1 MPDIERISNVAM
13 ATRRFGTM
21 FAALLLL
28 LGNLGLPQLAAAQNI
43 YAALHGTVTDNTGA
57 VIPNAAVSIVNTS
70 TGITTTAATDS
81 HGYYIFPQL
90 QIGGPYTVT
99 ISASGFQKFFS
110 TGLTLN
116 VNDNRE
122 VSAQLQIGSAVQT
135 VEVKAATVQVETAD
149 TQLKQVFTAQ
159 QLEEAPLLGRDVTG
173 LQKLAPGVMESSDR
187 FGNYSSNGSQ
197 TQNNAYLVNGADITD
212 SSLQSEGISVNPD
225 ALAEQNIVTS
235 TLNPEFARNSGAI
248 VNQVLKSGT
257 NAFHGSGFEF
267 YRDTFLSNGS
277 YFAPS
282 RPNYHQN
289 LYGGTLGG
297 PVIKNRLF
305 FFLAYQGYRNRVGQ
319 TQLSPVFNPS
329 QIAGN
334 FTADNNIANDGPNN
348 TVGLS
353 SNPIPFAVGGCAAG
367 TPWNACFPTGGN
379 IQIPS
384 SSYNPISAKLLQQ
397 FVPAPNATVG
407 GGSYYAFNAPN
418 TAAQDQGII
427 RADYHLSQ
435 NDSLWASSIFQ
446 SSPSAAALGYG
457 GSDLPGFGTTQAE
470 HYKIFMA
477 SWTHTL
483 GSTALNELRAG
494 YYRLNFASVEP
505 AQVVQPSSYGFNIS
519 PQSPMANLPQI
530 NVGGL
535 NGTTSNGAASFLG
548 FTYEGPQPRKDT
560 NLSAAD
566 NFSKILGNHSLKF
579 GVSYEQFG
587 VSNPYYANNN
597 GSYNFSGGGTYSSGD
612 PVLDYVLGIPDSYQQ
627 TSGSV
632 IQAIGHEYYA
642 YAQDGWKVSNDLTVN
657 FGIAWDTEAPFQ
669 NHQFNGLG
677 IVCWSPTSTQTS
689 KVYPGGPPGLT
700 YSSDP
705 GCNIAGG
712 VTPKYNHFGPRLG
725 FAWSPSSGP
734 ASLLGAAGTHKF
746 VVRAG
751 FGMYWNRDA
760 EEGQL
765 QNLGDPP
772 GFKSSFGASDF
783 GGSPSFANPFMD
795 VATGQTEPNPFPY
808 VYPAP
813 GTQLNWSNYS
823 QLSIST
829 YPSNYTVPYNYNFNL
844 NLQRELPSNMVLQLG
859 YVGSMGHKLVRAYE
873 GDPITAAGHAACL
886 ASPTCSADGGRLS
899 IDFPQYFSQ
908 PAIVPGSAGLGND
921 GNGIPWFISVGQQHT
936 DGASNYNSFQASLT
950 KGTSHGLYFT
960 LAYTYSHAL
969 DNASGY
975 ESSGANGRGVNNIPG
990 FEYLN
995 YGDSDYDARH
1005 RLATSYN
1012 YEVPIFSSWND
1023 NLILREGLSGWHIS
1037 GVTALQTGFPV
1048 TVQDKG
1054 AVNSLYC
1061 NAGQYLSYYN
1071 CPDTPDASSFN
1082 INTFNPRASDHLWFD
1097 PTLFSQEPLGSL
1109 GNVKRNFFHGPGFN
1123 YTNLSLY
1130 KDFPLGAEKA
1140 RYVEIRMEAFNAF
1153 NHANFGQPDGNYTDG
1168 PGFFGVVTSVAGS
1181 TTGDLNGDP
1190 QPGRAIQLVG
1200 KFFF

>member
-1 MPDIERISNVAM
+1 MLDSRRLSLVAM
-13 ATRRFGTM
+13 AARRLRTL
-21 FAALLLL
+21 AATPLLLL
-28 LGNLGLPQLAAAQNI
+28 AALGLPHPTLAQNI
-43 YAALHGTVTDNTGA
+43 YAAVHGTVTDTSDA
-57 VIPNAAVSIVNTS
+57 VIPGAAVSIVNTS
-70 TGITTTAATDS
+70 TGITTTATTDS
-81 HGYYIFPQL
+81 HGYYVFPQL

-99 ISASGFQKFFS
+99 ISANGFQKFSS
-110 TGLTLN
+110 TGLTLD
-116 VNDNRE
+116 VNANRE
-122 VSAQLQIGSAVQT
+122 VNAKLQIGSAVQT
-135 VEVKAATVQVETAD
+135 VEVQSAAVQVETAD

-173 LQKLAPGVMESSDR
+173 LQKLTPGVMESSDR
-187 FGNYSSNGSQ
+187 FGNFSSNGSQ
-197 TQNNAYLVNGADITD
+197 TQSNAYLVNGADITD
-212 SSLQSEGISVNPD
+212 SSLQSEGLSVNPD
-225 ALAEQNIVTS
+225 ALAEQNVVTS

-248 VNQVLKSGT
+248 VNQVLKSGSNT
-257 NAFHGSGFEF
+257 FHGSGFEF
-267 YRDTFLSNGS
+267 YRDTFLTNGS

-319 TQLSPVFNPS
+319 TQLSPVLNPS
-329 QIAGN
+329 QVGGN
-334 FTADNNIANDGPNN
+334 FSGDNNVVNDGANSA
-348 TVGLS
+348 VGLS

-367 TPWNACFPTGGN
+367 TPWNACFPTGSV
-379 IQIPS
+379 QLPS
-384 SSYNPISAKLLQQ
+384 TSYNPVSAKLLQQ
-397 FVPAPNATVG
+397 FVPAANTTVG

-418 TAAQDQGII
+418 TGAQDQGII

-446 SSPSAAALGYG
+446 SSPSTDALGYG
-457 GSDLPGFGTTQAE
+457 GSDLPGFGTVQAE

-505 AQVVQPSSYGFNIS
+505 AHVVQPSSYGFDIS
-519 PQSPMANLPQI
+519 PQSPMANLPLI
-530 NVGGL
+530 NVSGL
-535 NGTTSNGAASFLG
+535 NGTTASGPGAFLG

-560 NLSAAD
+560 NLNASD
-566 NFSKILGNHSLKF
+566 NFSKIFGNHTLKF

-587 VSNPYYANNN
+587 VSNPYFANNN
-597 GSYNFSGGGTYSSGD
+597 GNYGFSGTGVYSSGD
-612 PVLDYVLGIPDSYQQ
+612 PILDFVLGIPDSYQQ
-627 TSGSV
+627 ASGSV
-632 IQAIGHEYYA
+632 IQAISHEYHA
-642 YAQDGWKVSNDLTVN
+642 YAQDSWKVSNDLTVN
-657 FGIAWDTEAPFQ
+657 YGIAWDTEAPYQ

-677 IVCWSPTSTQTS
+677 IVCWSPASTATS

-700 YSSDP
+700 YSPDP

-712 VTPKYNHFGPRLG
+712 VTAKYDHFGPRLG

-734 ASLLGAAGTHKF
+734 ASLLGAAGSHKF
-746 VVRAG
+746 VVRGG

-772 GFKSSFGASDF
+772 GFKNSFGAGDF
-783 GGSPSFANPFMD
+783 GGSPSFANPFTD
-795 VATGQTEPNPFPY
+795 ISTGVSEPNPFPY
-808 VYPAP
+808 AYPAP
-813 GTQLNWSNYS
+813 GTQLNWPNYAE
-823 QLSIST
+823 LSIST
-829 YPSNYTVPYNYNFNL
+829 YPSSYTVPYAYNFNL
-844 NLQRELPSNMVLQLG
+844 NVQRELPSNMVLQLG
-859 YVGSMGHKLVRAYE
+859 YVGSVGHKLVRAYE

-886 ASPTCSADGGRLS
+886 ANPSCAADGGRLS

-908 PAIVPGSAGLGND
+908 PAIVPGSAGSGSF

-960 LAYTYSHAL
+960 VAYTYSHAL

-975 ESSGANGRGVNNIPG
+975 ESSGTNGRGVNNFPG

-1012 YEVPIFSSWND
+1012 YEVPIFNSWRD
-1023 NLILREGLSGWHIS
+1023 NMVLREGLSGWHIS

-1048 TVQDKG
+1048 TIQDKG
-1054 AVNSLYC
+1054 TPNSLYC
-1061 NAGQYLSYYN
+1061 NAGQFLSYYN

-1082 INTFNPRASDHLWFD
+1082 IKTFNPRTANHQWFD

-1140 RYVEIRMEAFNAF
+1140 RYVEIRLEAFNAF

-1168 PGFFGVVTSVAGS
+1168 PGFFGVITSVTGS
-1181 TTGDLNGDP
+1181 TTADLNSDP
-1190 QPGRAIQLVG
+1190 QPGRAVQLVG